1 MFESDFISITIFSV
15 IFFSLFILLFK
26 KSPDFKLIMFL
37 FIVYFILIFI
47 PSINSYYTTKELVV
61 DCYIFNEKCITTE
74 ERANVIINY
83 KIDKFSENIKLES
96 FINKKENKE

>member
-1 MFESDFISITIFSV
+1 MFESDFISIIVFSV
-15 IFFSLFILLFK
+15 IFFSLFILLFR
-26 KSPDFKLIMFL
+26 KSPDLKLVMCL

-47 PSINSYYTTKELVV
+47 PSINSYYKTKKLVV
-61 DCYIFNEKCITTE
+61 DCYIFNEQCITTK
-74 ERANVIINY
+74 ERENVIIGY